1 MDRILFHTEGVGPIF
16 LFGCSSV
23 TAFSRILAENELTVG
38 LLRVCRNCE
47 PGEWVFVCGSLKPT
61 LGGRSGKSDGG
72 GSVETAPDTVD
83 LWSSMNDFG
92 NFFPVTH

>member
-47 PGEWVFVCGSLKPT
+47 TGEWVFVCGSLKPT

-72 GSVETAPDTVD
+72 GSVETVPDTVD

-92 NFFPVTH
+92 EISPVTH